1 MVSFAKMN
9 RHPFPLQDLQSFDDL
24 DESREDSSPA
34 TEPKIEKISQDKE
47 MIDLHDIRNRPSP
60 RPRCRSRQVA
70 QKIHQDFIIM
80 VPALPQVGIGKK
92 KTPRFRGIISG
103 GNGRQ
108 VNHGVSF
115 SKDNPREQQTINSP
129 YLSGAKHDKEGSFQA
144 KGVIKMNNYPFF
156 EVEKIP
162 AQQTA
167 ILYLNRPEKLNA
179 MNWPFWRD
187 LAPVVKDLENDP
199 DVRVVIVAGKGKSFS
214 VGIDVFDFFTAFSET
229 IQGATPEKREEFYR
243 LILQMQEGFTCM
255 AQGENIYIG
264 AAHRHC
270 IGAGLDLMSA
280 CDIRLATKDV
290 VISLRETKIAIVAD
304 MGSLNRLPQIIGQG
318 NTRMMAY
325 TGRDFNAE
333 ECLRMGL
340 LNEIYDS
347 QESLMEGAL
356 KLAAE
361 IADNSPA
368 AVKGTK
374 KILNYMED
382 HSVEDGLKYVAAWN
396 SAFFNTKEVQEV
408 FMKTMARKQEKK

>member
-1 MVSFAKMN
+1 MS
-9 RHPFPLQDLQSFDDL
+9 
-24 DESREDSSPA
+24 
-34 TEPKIEKISQDKE
+34 
-47 MIDLHDIRNRPSP
+47 
-60 RPRCRSRQVA
+60 
-70 QKIHQDFIIM
+70 
-80 VPALPQVGIGKK
+80 
-92 KTPRFRGIISG
+92 
-103 GNGRQ
+103 
-108 VNHGVSF
+108 
-115 SKDNPREQQTINSP
+115 
-129 YLSGAKHDKEGSFQA
+129 
-144 KGVIKMNNYPFF
+144 NYPFF

-162 AQQTA
+162 AQHTA

-304 MGSLNRLPQIIGQG
+304 MGSLNRLPRIIGQG

-325 TGRDFNAE
+325 TGRDFTAA

-340 LNEIYDS
+340 LNEVYDT
-347 QESLMEGAL
+347 QEDLMAGAL

-361 IADNSPA
+361 IADNSA
-368 AVKGTK
+368 ATVTGTK
-374 KILNYMED
+374 KVLNYMED
-382 HSVEDGLKYVAAWN
+382 HSVDDGLKFVAAWN
-396 SAFFNTKEVQEV
+396 SAFFNTREVQET
-408 FMKTMARKQEKK
+408 FMKAMAKGKGK